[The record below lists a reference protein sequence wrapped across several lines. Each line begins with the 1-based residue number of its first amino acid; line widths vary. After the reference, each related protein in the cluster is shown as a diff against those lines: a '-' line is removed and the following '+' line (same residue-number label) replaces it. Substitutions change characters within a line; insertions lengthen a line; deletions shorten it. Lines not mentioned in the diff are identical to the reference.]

1 MLRIS
6 FNSLEWIGP
15 YVVHVLATPKERPP
29 KRCEPLI
36 VAIRKVVKSENSKGR
51 YLRNVTEWSV
61 SFFSLVS
68 ENSGN
73 FCLLLSADL
82 FRNLAYLHIL
92 DFYNSL
98 LRFFTP

>member
-61 SFFSLVS
+61 SFFFS
-68 ENSGN
+68 
-73 FCLLLSADL
+73 
-82 FRNLAYLHIL
+82 RQ
-92 DFYNSL
+92 
-98 LRFFTP
+98 